1 MGGYK
6 KWATS
11 DVLTAADLNAYCGF
25 QSVMVFAST
34 TARDTAIA
42 SGDRIAGMMVYIN
55 SGDANEGLYSWNG
68 VSWTKG
74 AGWNAPWGL
83 RSSTSNSSDLTRTIT
98 MAELATGLRTGSNI
112 TVANRW
118 LRFTF
123 VANVASTSN
132 GGGFVAE
139 VYNNTTSTT
148 VGRIAQVYATA
159 DAGYQIAHS
168 IIAQSAAGAV
178 YTIRMQGITHSV
190 DVLGSTVG
198 TTRFFVEDIGP
209 QGAPV

>member
-11 DVLTAADLNAYCGF
+11 DVLTAADLNAYSSF

-34 TARDTAIA
+34 TARDSAIA

-55 SGDANEGLYSWNG
+55 SGDANEGLWSWNG
-68 VSWTKG
+68 ASWTKG
-74 AGWNAPWGL
+74 PGWNAPWGL
-83 RSSTSNSSDLTRTIT
+83 RSSTSNSSDLTRNTT
-98 MAELATGLRTGSNI
+98 MTELATGLRTGSTFI
-112 TVANRW
+112 ANRW

-123 VANVASTSN
+123 VANVSETSI

-139 VYNNTTSTT
+139 VYNNPASTT
-148 VGRIAQVYATA
+148 VGRIAQVYSTI
-159 DAGYQIAHS
+159 DAGYQIANS

-190 DVLGSTVG
+190 NVLGATVG

-209 QGAPV
+209 AGAPV